1 MENVKGV
8 IKGTNIDFGSV
19 TSNNGVTENIVV
31 PMTECLNGKSLA
43 IGLGLIFLG
52 AGYLVVSSFKNGAES
67 YLTSEFNVMYKAGI
81 IGGNTNE

>member
-1 MENVKGV
+1 MEKMKGI

-19 TSNNGVTENIVV
+19 TSDEGVTENIVI
-31 PMTECLNGKSLA
+31 PMTECLNGRDLA

-67 YLTSEFNVMYKAGI
+67 YVTSEFDAMVKAGI
-81 IGGNTNE
+81 IGGNNER

>member
-19 TSNNGVTENIVV
+19 TSNDGITENIVI
-31 PMTECLNGKSLA
+31 PMTECLNAKNLA

-52 AGYLVVSSFKNGAES
+52 AGYLVISSFKNGAES
-67 YLTSEFNVMYKAGI
+67 YLTSEFDAMNKAGI
-81 IGGNTNE
+81 IGGKS